1 MSSVGLGAIVSDCFG
16 LILGVFCGVF
26 WFCFWFFFVVVSL
39 WKTLCYSA
47 VEMCLSCTHRSAD
60 I

>member
-1 MSSVGLGAIVSDCFG
+1 MPSVGLDAIVSDCFG
-16 LILGVFCGVF
+16 LILGVF
-26 WFCFWFFFVVVSL
+26 VVVVVNL

-47 VEMCLSCTHRSAD
+47 VEMCLSSTHRSAD